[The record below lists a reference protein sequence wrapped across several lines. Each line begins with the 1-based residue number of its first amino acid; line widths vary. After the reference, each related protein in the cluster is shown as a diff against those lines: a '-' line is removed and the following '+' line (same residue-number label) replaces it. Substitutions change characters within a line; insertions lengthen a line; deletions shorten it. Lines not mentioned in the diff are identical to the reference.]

1 MYRLLI
7 ENKAAR
13 EVESLHGEI
22 LGRLVK
28 TISSLKQNP
37 RPHGVKKLF
46 TEDGWRIREGWDSRY
61 KNSGS
66 GVNLECR
73 AIPFKLGCNVS
84 IKK

>member
-13 EVESLHGEI
+13 EVESLQGET
-22 LGRLVK
+22 LDRLVK

-46 TEDGWRIREGWDSRY
+46 TEDGWRIRVGDYRVLYTIDDKQKVVTIYRVKHRREAYR
-61 KNSGS
+61 
-66 GVNLECR
+66 
-73 AIPFKLGCNVS
+73 
-84 IKK
+84 